1 MKSLQNTAVG
11 TRLRACYA
19 MIALSIFSFACS
31 IGHPLTGILPPPL
44 PEDDTD
50 LALLALLGFP
60 TARAATDGG
69 TTSPFNCAGAPLNF
83 QSVSG
88 VTGSWKAVSSG
99 NGRFVAVESTGND
112 TLASTDG
119 ISWSGVAPIAGDEWS
134 AFAFGNGRYVG
145 VASAL
150 NTGCDAIM
158 HSANGVSWTGVP
170 GSIVE
175 SNDVIFGD
183 GRFVAVGGTVNS
195 LTSPDGAAW
204 TTHATLPSAGWKDLA
219 YGGGVYVAVDFNKV
233 TSSPD
238 GISWTAHTP
247 AEANIW
253 RGVAYGDGLFVAVS
267 SDGTNRV
274 MTSTDGANWS
284 INTTAPAQLWSDI
297 TYQAGRFV
305 AAGITRRINPADRIV
320 TSAGTRRQRVPDR
333 YYDRVEIASIR
344 GDHHHRIY
352 RYVGTHHRRIIRE
365 VGKQRCNRINH
376 RDHLRLNRRVATGIR
391 RRPRPRDRRLARTS
405 ARHFRK
411 LVVHKRRIAIVR
423 RREHRRCGHL
433 TTDHHRIVGRG
444 IYHRRFV
451 ICYRNRLN
459 LAHLV
464 ATGIARRVNPAD
476 RIVARAAARCQR
488 IPDRYGNGVGIAGVV
503 GYYDGRIR

>member
-60 TARAATDGG
+60 TASAATDGG

-112 TLASTDG
+112 TLASTDGTSWTAGTQPISDANLGVDIANDRFLTANNNGNVAASTDG

-305 AAGITRRINPADRIV
+305 AAGITGGIMYAD
-320 TSAGTRRQRVPDR
+320 
-333 YYDRVEIASIR
+333 
-344 GDHHHRIY
+344 
-352 RYVGTHHRRIIRE
+352 
-365 VGKQRCNRINH
+365 C
-376 RDHLRLNRRVATGIR
+376 
-391 RRPRPRDRRLARTS
+391 
-405 ARHFRK
+405 
-411 LVVHKRRIAIVR
+411 
-423 RREHRRCGHL
+423 
-433 TTDHHRIVGRG
+433 
-444 IYHRRFV
+444 
-451 ICYRNRLN
+451 
-459 LAHLV
+459 
-464 ATGIARRVNPAD
+464 
-476 RIVARAAARCQR
+476 AAQ
-488 IPDRYGNGVGIAGVV
+488 
-503 GYYDGRIR
+503 